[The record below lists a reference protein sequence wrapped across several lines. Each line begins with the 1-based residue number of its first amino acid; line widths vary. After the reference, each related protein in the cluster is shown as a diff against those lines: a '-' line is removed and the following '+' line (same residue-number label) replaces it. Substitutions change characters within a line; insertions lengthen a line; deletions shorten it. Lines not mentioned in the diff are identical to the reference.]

1 MPYAD
6 AIPQQYNRVMPGQ
19 VFSQSYGIAA
29 VNGTGSE
36 LKVGRVVCEIGTADS
51 NVGARPV
58 KAAVAADFTAKTRTY
73 TVANWS
79 TGETVGIVISFRGRT
94 FPYVGVFDTDNNT
107 SVATMATALNVIMD
121 AAFTAAQSIV
131 WSASTGVLTGTIE
144 IAGEDFD
151 ADCAAT
157 GNITIAKSG
166 NGEATMIDRLRGVVP
181 ESGVSVTNSSEVSVI
196 QDGRAF
202 TVIAE
207 GDVAVT
213 LASAAATSPANEV
226 YVSTDASGDPGTVLT
241 AAGASRVWLPAS
253 RIRFRAASASTTHS
267 PVGAVAIV
275 SLHV

>member
-1 MPYAD
+1 MAYAD
-6 AIPQQYNRVMPGQ
+6 ALPQQYNRVMPGQ
-19 VFSQSYGIAA
+19 VFSFSRGTPA

-36 LKVGRVVCEIGTADS
+36 LKVGRVVCEIGTVDA

-73 TVANWS
+73 TIANWS
-79 TGETVGIVISFRGRT
+79 SGETVAIVITFRGRT
-94 FPYVGVFDTDNNT
+94 FTYVGVFDTDNNT
-107 SVATMATALNVIMD
+107 SVATMATALNVLQD

-166 NGEATMIDRLRGVVP
+166 NGELTMFDLIRGVVP

-207 GDVAVT
+207 GEVAVT
-213 LASAAATSPANEV
+213 LASAAATSPANDV
-226 YVSTDASGDPGTVLT
+226 YVSTDAAGDPGTLLT
-241 AAGASRVWLPAS
+241 AAGASRVWLPKD
-253 RIRFRAASASTTHS
+253 RIRFRAASATTTHS
-267 PVGAVAIV
+267 PVGAVGV
-275 SLHV
+275 VNLHI

>member
-1 MPYAD
+1 MAYAD
-6 AIPQQYNRVMPGQ
+6 AIPQQFNRIMPGQ
-19 VFSQSYGIAA
+19 VFAFTRGVPG

-36 LKVGRVVCEIGTADS
+36 LKVGRVVCEIGTADA
-51 NVGARPV
+51 NIGARPM

-73 TVANWS
+73 TIANWS
-79 TGETVGIVISFRGRT
+79 SGETVSIVITFRGRT
-94 FPYVGVFDTDNNT
+94 LTYVGVFDTDNNT
-107 SVATMATALNVIMD
+107 SVATMATALNVVQD

-166 NGEATMIDRLRGVVP
+166 NAASSMEDLIRGVVP

-202 TVIAE
+202 TVMAE
-207 GDVAVT
+207 GEVAVT
-213 LASAAATSPANEV
+213 LGSAAATSPANEV
-226 YVSTDASGDPGTVLT
+226 YVSTDASGDPGTLLT
-241 AAGASRVWLPAS
+241 AAGASRVWIPKD
-253 RIRFRAASASTTHS
+253 RIRFRAASASSTHS
-267 PVGAVAIV
+267 PVGAVGVVNLRI
-275 SLHV
+275 